1 MEYGVLAILGA
12 LAVASGSTQTILSCC
27 GWILFLLLCRILLP
41 RERQVFIIALAW
53 GATLSMCGWLG
64 PEVLLVTSLSSMVFL
79 PGERIRSGSLPCR
92 PLFLFGLGVLV
103 SEVLIG
109 LGLYGETSHMFSPR
123 FLAQSYMRSDLI
135 RSFFDVFGNSWQW
148 LFRLGVFSLVVKC
161 FQVKDDR
168 LSGFCQGFWFGG
180 LISSLYIVLQ
190 ATGGGLNVLSNQSML
205 WDSLRR
211 ISGLASDPNAQG
223 ILLGLALWMG
233 VLQKRG
239 YEELSL
245 RKRCFFWVQVV
256 CVCMGGFLTG
266 SRTFFL
272 ITGCLGATILTRKS
286 IRSVSFF
293 VFGLFLLVSTVTWMD
308 YLWNIDSILRMSPWL
323 PEGLSRIVKSGS
335 LIRVAE
341 TFSSRMIFW
350 KLALSV
356 VRDHWFF
363 GVGPDRFA
371 NYVALYGHSFPS
383 LGAWIDNANNFYLG
397 LLAEGGIFAALGF
410 LMLVLG
416 YRFDPSR
423 APWFGRSVLAM
434 LGIILFFGPHTDF
447 VEVLVPTGLLVGS
460 VTSDRFMVPRMRA
473 SIAGV
478 FLLLGILLPHFRELG
493 MYGWEYEKPGQVR
506 RWLGPYA
513 FVHVPCKQTSSANQS
528 NEARLFLRAQ
538 YVPSSGPL
546 IVTISSGAESSQIKF
561 FKGESHTATL
571 SCPDGRRY
579 ISAKIAA
586 STGWRPSK
594 AWPGSTHDKRV
605 LSVQQIVT
613 Y

>member
-1 MEYGVLAILGA
+1 MEYGVLVILGV
-12 LAVASGSTQTILSCC
+12 LAVVSASTQTILCCC
-27 GWILFLLLCRILLP
+27 GWILFLLLCRVFVP
-41 RERQVFIIALAW
+41 RERQVFTLALAW

-64 PEVLLVTSLSSMVFL
+64 PEVLLVTSLSSLVSL
-79 PGERIRSGSLPCR
+79 PGEKIRSGSLPCR

-109 LGLYGETSHMFSPR
+109 LGFSSETFHMFSPR
-123 FLAQSYMRSDLI
+123 FLMHSYMRADLI
-135 RSFFDVFGNSWQW
+135 RSFFDVFGHSWQW
-148 LFRLGVFSLVVKC
+148 IFRLGVFSLVVKC

-168 LSGFCQGFWFGG
+168 LDGFCKGFWFGAV
-180 LISSLYIVLQ
+180 ISSIYIVLQ
-190 ATGGGLNVLSNQSML
+190 AIGGGLNVLSNQSML

-223 ILLGLALWMG
+223 VLFGLAVWIG
-233 VLQKRG
+233 VLQRRE
-239 YEELSL
+239 YEEFSL
-245 RKRCFFWVQVV
+245 RRRCLFGVQVV
-256 CVCMGGFLTG
+256 CVCIGGFFTG

-286 IRSVSFF
+286 IRSVSLF
-293 VFGLFLLVSTVTWMD
+293 VVGLVLFVLTVTWMD
-308 YLWNIDSILRMSPWL
+308 YFWNIDSILGVNPWL

-350 KLALSV
+350 KLAVSMI
-356 VRDHWFF
+356 RDHWFF

-383 LGAWIDNANNFYLG
+383 LGAWIDNSNNFYLG
-397 LLAEGGIFAALGF
+397 ILAEGGIIAALGF
-410 LMLVLG
+410 LLLISG
-416 YRFDPSR
+416 YHFDPSR

-434 LGIILFFGPHTDF
+434 LAIILFFGPHTDF
-447 VEVLVPTGLLVGS
+447 VEVLVPTGFLVGC
-460 VTSDRFMVPRMRA
+460 VTSERLMAKRMRA

-478 FLLLGILLPHFRELG
+478 FLLLGIVIPHFRELG
-493 MYGWEYEKPGQVR
+493 MYGWEYEKHGQVS

-513 FVHVPCKQTSSANQS
+513 FVRLPCKQTSSTIQS

-546 IVTISSGAESSQIKF
+546 VVTISSGEEFSQMKF
-561 FKGESHTATL
+561 LKGESHTTTL

-579 ISAKIAA
+579 INVKIST

-605 LSVQQIVT
+605 LSIQQIVT